1 MMGMNIALT
10 GLVVFL
16 FALFVSLLAKSPP
29 RHDALFTVC
38 AVMGMS
44 AIVLIP
50 VGLIMAIWQ

>member
-1 MMGMNIALT
+1 MGMNIALT